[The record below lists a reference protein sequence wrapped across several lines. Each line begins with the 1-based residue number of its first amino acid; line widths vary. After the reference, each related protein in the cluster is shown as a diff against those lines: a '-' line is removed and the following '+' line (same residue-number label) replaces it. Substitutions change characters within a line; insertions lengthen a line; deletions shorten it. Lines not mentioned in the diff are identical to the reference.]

1 MTPAINKSIKTM
13 VFGGSWIAKPSA
25 TATSPIACLLAAA
38 ARSAHRSVV
47 SSSIDRAA
55 GPVGWRKRREEHLA
69 LRMTQSGRRRGIRG
83 L

>member
-1 MTPAINKSIKTM
+1 MTPAINKSIKPM

-55 GPVGWRKRREEHLA
+55 GRKRLEEHLA